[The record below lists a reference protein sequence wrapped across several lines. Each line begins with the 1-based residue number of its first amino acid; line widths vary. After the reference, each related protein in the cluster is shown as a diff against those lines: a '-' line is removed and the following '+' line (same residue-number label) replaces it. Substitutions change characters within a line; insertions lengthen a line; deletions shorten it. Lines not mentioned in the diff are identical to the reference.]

1 MTVTGNFAIKCD
13 EQLDNLLFGA
23 TNAHA
28 EKTEQKRI
36 REVNLSP
43 ERRWTRSA
51 GNSPMK
57 AAEPTPQCIPP
68 KLAYD
73 WRAALQAKVD
83 ADRPE
88 NYRTPPKKEHVDCTE
103 VVACS

>member
-13 EQLDNLLFGA
+13 EQLDNSLFGA

-28 EKTEQKRI
+28 EKTEQKKM

-57 AAEPTPQCIPP
+57 AAEPTPLCTPI
-68 KLAYD
+68 KFAYD
-73 WRAALQAKVD
+73 WRAALRAKVA